1 MNWYAIRTVY
11 LFKAREDGTNVFEER
26 VVCFE
31 AETDTVAHEKGYAE
45 RLQYES
51 ENGFTAYPEQIGYMQ
66 DGDDLIDGYE
76 LWSQLFESPDSLE
89 EFYRKRYTAFEYH
102 PR

>member
-1 MNWYAIRTVY
+1 MNWYAIRSVY
-11 LFKAREDGTNVFEER
+11 LFKAHADGMNVYEER
-26 VVCFE
+26 IVCFQ
-31 AETDTVAHEKGYAE
+31 AETDSEAHEKAFAE
-45 RLQYES
+45 RQAYAS
-51 ENGFTAYPEQIGYMQ
+51 ENGYIAHPQQIGYEQ

-76 LWSQLFESPDSLE
+76 LWSQLFESRDSLE